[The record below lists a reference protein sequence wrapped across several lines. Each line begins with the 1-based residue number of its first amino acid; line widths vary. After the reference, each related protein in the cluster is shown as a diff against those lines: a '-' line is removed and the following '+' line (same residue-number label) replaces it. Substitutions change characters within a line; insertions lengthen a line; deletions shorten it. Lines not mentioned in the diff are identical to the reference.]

1 MISPTTYAAGALV
14 YLLIGLAAW
23 QIADRHNFKGD
34 NWRLIYRWPGV
45 AAVAVVV
52 LAMVWPVIRDETR
65 DDRAQMGPTPIWI
78 PGLLTLLVILA
89 IVLNELVLHIVPTR
103 GPLGEMQSVYAV
115 DTTPQLV
122 LLAVA
127 VATVALTKVV
137 GWYRR
142 RPADG

>member
-1 MISPTTYAAGALV
+1 V

-65 DDRAQMGPTPIWI
+65 DDRAQMGHTPIWI
-78 PGLLTLLVILA
+78 PMLFAFVILVV
-89 IVLNELVLHIVPTR
+89 VLNELVLGIVPAR
-103 GPLGEMQSVYAV
+103 GPLAAEYAH
-115 DTTPQLV
+115 DPTSQFV
-122 LLAVA
+122 LLTVA

-142 RPADG
+142 RGSADQ